1 LIDFD
6 KENPVKR
13 SVSTHALTA
22 LAMAAVL
29 SGCAALE
36 EEKIN
41 YKSAA
46 KPTGSLD
53 VPPDLTQLRKDSRY
67 ALESNSATASGF
79 AGAAKKVSDAGTAA
93 NAMGD
98 VRMERSGAQRWLV
111 VSRPADKVWEPLRE
125 FWTANGFNLSMD
137 SADVGIMETDW
148 AENRAKI
155 PQDLIRRTIGRVL
168 DSLYST
174 GERDKFRTRVE
185 RNAQGGVDIYVTHRG
200 MVESFTS
207 NDKTSTT
214 WQLRP
219 TDPELEIEFLRRMM
233 VKLGASPEQAKV
245 ATAGT
250 SASAPAALAVTVID
264 GRPSLKL
271 ADDLERAW
279 RKTGVAL
286 DRTGF
291 TVEDR
296 DRSKGVYFV
305 RYVPPGSSTEEPGF
319 FAKLFSSKTAGPE
332 LTRYR
337 VSLEGQDGATLVRV
351 LSSDGKPDN
360 SDNAQKI
367 LKLLAAELR

>member
-1 LIDFD
+1 LIHFD

-13 SVSTHALTA
+13 SVSTHAMTA
-22 LAMAAVL
+22 VAIAALL

-36 EEKIN
+36 EDKIN

-46 KPTGSLD
+46 KATGSLD

-79 AGAAKKVSDAGTAA
+79 AGAAKKVTDAGTAA

-98 VRMERSGAQRWLV
+98 VRIERSGAQRWLV
-111 VSRPADKVWEPLRE
+111 VARPADKVWEPLRE
-125 FWTANGFNLSMD
+125 FWTASGFNLAID
-137 SADVGIMETDW
+137 SPDVGIMETEW

-155 PQDLIRRTIGRVL
+155 PQDMFRRTIGRVL
-168 DSLYST
+168 ESLYSS

-185 RNAQGGVDIYVTHRG
+185 RNSQGGVDIYVTHRG
-200 MVESFTS
+200 MVENFTS
-207 NDKTSTT
+207 ADKTSTA
-214 WQLRP
+214 WQPRA
-219 TDPELEIEFLRRMM
+219 TDSELEIEFLRRIM

-245 ATAGT
+245 AATGS
-250 SASAPAALAVTVID
+250 SASVVPALAVTLVD

-296 DRSKGVYFV
+296 DRTKGVYFV
-305 RYVPPGSSTEEPGF
+305 RYVPPGSSQEEPGF
-319 FAKLFSSKTAGPE
+319 FAKLFSSKTTGPE

-337 VSLEGQDGATLVRV
+337 VSLEAKDGVTLVRV
-351 LSSDGKPDN
+351 QSNDGKAED